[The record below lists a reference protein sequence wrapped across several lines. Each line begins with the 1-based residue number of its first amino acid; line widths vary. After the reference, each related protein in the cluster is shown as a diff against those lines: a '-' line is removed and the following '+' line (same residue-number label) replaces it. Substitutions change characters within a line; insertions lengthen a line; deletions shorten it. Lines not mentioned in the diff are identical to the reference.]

1 MASDSVPKPS
11 QQPPARGGT
20 HCPGNRRHP
29 KSNNSPKKGGR
40 PVTWVG
46 GGGLSQQAVAN
57 KGVPEL
63 RRLFLEVFGH
73 PTASNNSTWLRKKLC
88 DPPDESHG
96 RGRNLKVR
104 KRDHGAAIWTTGVSD
119 VPGRKVQQVSDPS
132 TRALGNVPALKP
144 IAVRSRSLLKAEPP
158 SESPA
163 SGISASFQFAPDESL
178 PPIVSDT
185 GSARTI
191 EIDLE
196 HPKQSSGCSILKRL
210 QHLACPPL
218 GAAGPP
224 TVEVFWPEGEGG
236 GSWWPAKILKQAG
249 RGRWWQLV
257 HQQLKCSGRK
267 GKVVAAGPPTV
278 EVFWP
283 EGEGGGSWWPAKI
296 LKVQL
301 RKGICSVLYCTDEQE
316 DLNVHEILESK
327 QLRLMPTYGNDFRNK
342 RQRVVSDSG
351 SYHGGLSAPGQLKGE
366 SQPSAACT
374 AVAGWGTVSL
384 MDQVKVESN
393 VTDAED
399 EAEEQVLR
407 DLQSILANPVDQDCP
422 ADMAQLQEVGNS
434 SQDSGQWP
442 EEFSLSSDL
451 NCAASE
457 PMAFDGLDNSSSFT
471 ATSEMLTESDLAQDS
486 ELMQPGMAAG
496 LPDIQPAV
504 LVDTGVQTLPPPA
517 GAMVYRPEVDPY
529 TAASIEAQMASV
541 QAAIDMKLAAIKN
554 QQIAQQLQF
563 QMLGI
568 PLACIGLQGL
578 APQGDAGWAP
588 SASIQALPGNGSPDE
603 LSSQIA
609 RPPSEQGVVSSVG
622 LCNTIFDM
630 PPSSFPYGS

>member
-218 GAAGPP
+218 G
-224 TVEVFWPEGEGG
+224 
-236 GSWWPAKILKQAG
+236 
-249 RGRWWQLV
+249 
-257 HQQLKCSGRK
+257 
-267 GKVVAAGPPTV
+267 AAGPPTV